1 MLRTLGKKL
10 VGPHYPWT
18 RGDLLTFCFQAS
30 RLVLL
35 FGAYALVDGIFNVIA
50 LFRVASR
57 QLALLVEGVIG
68 IIAGSLT
75 FAWPAITVI
84 VPLHMFA
91 SWAMVTG
98 VFEIVG
104 GIRLRKAVAKEW
116 LLLVLCVLFGVR
128 TPSLRSSSLAI
139 HSLAP
144 GRIVVGRSRE
154 SIRAGSL
161 AVAVAMSTFR
171 AAVERLHPFLK
182 QSELFAKEQVLGDD
196 GGAGGSEKTDQQE
209 KATFSRSLRD
219 HLRLFSLLVN
229 AANNQSVLSFAHVYC
244 SSPQSGTSSTPPR
257 R

>member
-1 MLRTLGKKL
+1 MDSWRCCG
-10 VGPHYPWT
+10 
-18 RGDLLTFCFQAS
+18 LLTFCFQAS

-75 FAWPAITVI
+75 FAWPAITAI

-116 LLLVLCVLFGVR
+116 LLLVL
-128 TPSLRSSSLAI
+128 
-139 HSLAP
+139 
-144 GRIVVGRSRE
+144 
-154 SIRAGSL
+154 
-161 AVAVAMSTFR
+161 
-171 AAVERLHPFLK
+171 
-182 QSELFAKEQVLGDD
+182 
-196 GGAGGSEKTDQQE
+196 
-209 KATFSRSLRD
+209 
-219 HLRLFSLLVN
+219 
-229 AANNQSVLSFAHVYC
+229 
-244 SSPQSGTSSTPPR
+244 
-257 R
+257 